1 MESVEVIRIEK
12 NNNKIIELLLE
23 AELITEEQLK
33 EVLELQERNGERL
46 NHILVKYNFVS
57 ETQLME
63 VLEFQLGI
71 PFIDLSQIEI
81 PSEVQKA
88 IPYQVINRHNL
99 LPIKIEAKLLYV
111 AMEDPLNFF
120 AIEDVRI
127 ATGMEIV
134 PVISYKKSI
143 YEMINRLYGNETSD
157 NAIEEFQKEINHLQE
172 EIASIQSKDSLE
184 VDGAPIVRLVNAII
198 EQAVTE
204 QSSDIHIEP
213 LENEIRIRY
222 RVDGKLTLA
231 KTIPKLTL
239 SAIVTRIKI
248 LADLDIAE
256 KRIPQDGRCDYKLKD
271 RTYNLRVSIL
281 PTVNGEKV
289 VMRIL
294 DKTNFLV
301 PKDQLGFTEENLVK
315 FDQLLQNPHGI
326 ILITG
331 PTGSGKSTT
340 LYTMLSELNEMTD
353 NITTVEDPVE
363 YMIDGLNQVQVNTK
377 AGLSFAGALRS
388 FLRQDPDIIML
399 GEIRDNETVDVALR
413 AAITGH
419 LVLSTL
425 HTNDAVSSISRLAD
439 MGVPSYMIAV
449 ALMGVISQR
458 LVRRL
463 CPNCSKPYQ
472 PGEHELRYLELPP
485 DEEVTFRKPQGC
497 SVCNN
502 SGFKGRLAVHEILL
516 IDQGIRD
523 LVASNASTNEMVEY
537 AVKQG
542 MSTLRNE
549 CIKLLKRGVTS
560 FDEVSEI
567 TYKQKVAEDSIL
579 C

>member
-1 MESVEVIRIEK
+1 MTVIDK
-12 NNNKIIELLLE
+12 NNSKISELLLE
-23 AELITEEQLK
+23 AELVTPER
-33 EVLELQERNGERL
+33 LQEALDLQNKTGERL
-46 NHILVKYNFVS
+46 TQILVSYNFVS

-71 PFIDLSQIEI
+71 PFIDLNTVTIS
-81 PSEVQKA
+81 SEMQKI
-88 IPYQVINRHNL
+88 IPYQLIKRYNL
-99 LPIKIEAKLLYV
+99 LPIKVEAKLLYV
-111 AMEDPLNFF
+111 AMEDPLNFI
-120 AIEDVRI
+120 AIEDIRI

-143 YEMINRLYGNETSD
+143 DDKINRLYGNETSD
-157 NAIEEFQKEINHLQE
+157 SAIEEFQKEANQFRDDLDNMQE
-172 EIASIQSKDSLE
+172 NLSLE

-198 EQAVTE
+198 EQAVME
-204 QSSDIHIEP
+204 HASDIHIEP
-213 LENEIRIRY
+213 MESDIRIRY
-222 RVDGKLTLA
+222 RVDGRLNLS
-231 KTIPKLTL
+231 KTIPKTTL

-256 KRIPQDGRCDYKLKD
+256 KRVPQDGRSDYKIKD

-281 PTVNGEKV
+281 PTINGEKV
-289 VMRIL
+289 VIRIL

-301 PKDQLGFTEENLVK
+301 PKEQLGFTQENLDK

-340 LYTMLSELNEMTD
+340 LYTMLSELNQVTD

-363 YMIDGLNQVQVNTK
+363 YMIDGLNQVQVNNK

-399 GEIRDNETVDVALR
+399 GEIRDSETVDVALR

-425 HTNDAVSSISRLAD
+425 HTNDAVSSISRLVD
-439 MGVPSYMIAV
+439 MGVPPYMIAV

-463 CPNCSKPYQ
+463 CQNCAVEYT
-472 PGEHELRYLELPP
+472 PGEHELRYLNLPL
-485 DEEVTFRKPQGC
+485 DSKLTFKKACGC
-497 SVCNN
+497 SLCNQ
-502 SGFKGRLAVHEILL
+502 SGYKGRIAVHEILL
-516 IDQGIRD
+516 INQGHRELIARN
-523 LVASNASTNEMVEY
+523 VSVEELMEFSL
-537 AVKQG
+537 QDG
-542 MSTLRNE
+542 MNTLREE
-549 CIKLLKRGVTS
+549 CIKLLKRGVSS
-560 FDEVSEI
+560 FEELSEI
-567 TYKQKVAEDSIL
+567 TYVQKTAGK
-579 C
+579 